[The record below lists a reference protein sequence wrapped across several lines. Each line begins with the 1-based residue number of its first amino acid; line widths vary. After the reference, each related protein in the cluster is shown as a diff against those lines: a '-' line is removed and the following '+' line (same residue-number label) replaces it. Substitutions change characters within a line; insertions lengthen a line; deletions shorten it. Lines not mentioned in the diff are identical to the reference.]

1 MTVRLMFIRLKIT
14 AQFAD
19 WGGYFFDLYTEMHI
33 ETIAQ
38 ITKVQLNKSE
48 YVTMSIT
55 SLLKRFKTKPPTVMA
70 APEFY
75 INTKYQILQI
85 IK

>member
-1 MTVRLMFIRLKIT
+1 
-14 AQFAD
+14 
-19 WGGYFFDLYTEMHI
+19 
-33 ETIAQ
+33 
-38 ITKVQLNKSE
+38 
-48 YVTMSIT
+48 MSIT